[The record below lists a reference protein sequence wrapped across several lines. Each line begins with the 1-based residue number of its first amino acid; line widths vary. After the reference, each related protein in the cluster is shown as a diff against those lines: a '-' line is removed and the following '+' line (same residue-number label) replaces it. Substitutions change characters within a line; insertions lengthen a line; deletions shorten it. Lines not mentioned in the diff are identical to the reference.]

1 MRRSLSPLGLLWQPK
16 EPVGALAHEVARGR
30 VVAVRVVAVGRVG
43 RVAVGRVGR
52 VAVAWGRVGRVAV
65 AWGRVAVAWGRVGRV
80 GRVAVAWGRVGR
92 VPFAWRVVH
101 YWVK

>member
-1 MRRSLSPLGLLWQPK
+1 MRRSLSSLGLLWQPK

-30 VVAVRVVAVGRVG
+30 VVAVARVVAVGRVG

-52 VAVAWGRVGRVAV
+52 VAVAWGRVGRV
-65 AWGRVAVAWGRVGRV
+65 
-80 GRVAVAWGRVGR
+80 
-92 VPFAWRVVH
+92 PFAWRVVH